1 MINKK
6 QFTCTKNGRLDEIL
20 AEHLQLSRSQAQK
33 YIKQGVEIDGKKIS
47 KSGCSIKEGQ
57 VVTFYSLE
65 IKEEEK
71 PDLDIV
77 PYKTIYED
85 NDILVINKP
94 RGLVVHP
101 SAGHKN
107 DTLVNYLVHHY
118 KTLSKQMED
127 ENTDR
132 PGIILRIP

>member
-77 PYKTIYED
+77 PYKTTFEACRCI
-85 NDILVINKP
+85 
-94 RGLVVHP
+94 
-101 SAGHKN
+101 
-107 DTLVNYLVHHY
+107 
-118 KTLSKQMED
+118 
-127 ENTDR
+127 
-132 PGIILRIP
+132 

>member
-71 PDLDIV
+71 PEKEESADDTEETE
-77 PYKTIYED
+77 TINLEE
-85 NDILVINKP
+85 V
-94 RGLVVHP
+94 
-101 SAGHKN
+101 
-107 DTLVNYLVHHY
+107 
-118 KTLSKQMED
+118 
-127 ENTDR
+127 
-132 PGIILRIP
+132 